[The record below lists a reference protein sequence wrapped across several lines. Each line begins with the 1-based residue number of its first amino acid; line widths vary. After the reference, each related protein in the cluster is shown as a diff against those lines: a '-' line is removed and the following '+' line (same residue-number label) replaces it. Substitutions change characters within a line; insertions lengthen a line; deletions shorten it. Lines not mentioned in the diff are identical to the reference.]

1 MAGLVET
8 YLQDIGV
15 AFPNNL
21 DRDEWR
27 FTRYEKLLTA
37 TKEQTVHPMSI
48 ISPDLREKALESRRT
63 SITDSCN
70 ETWKSNSE
78 EST

>member
-8 YLQDIGV
+8 YLQDIRV

-27 FTRYEKLLTA
+27 FTRYGLLTA

-48 ISPDLREKALESRRT
+48 ISPDLREKALESEGRALQIPVIKLG
-63 SITDSCN
+63 SIY
-70 ETWKSNSE
+70 
-78 EST
+78 